1 MHRFLAP
8 SRLGAACFGLL
19 WIALPVWAEEPPT
32 PATKLPAFLEQQLS
46 QPVFTPFRQEAP
58 LRDSSRPVYVI
69 TRGQIQ
75 AQGARTVQE
84 SLKYLPGILSDGTA
98 GTQLGTQSGQFV
110 RGAGTAQVLILLD
123 GRPINDIGFQ
133 GGYDLSTLTTD
144 NVERIEVTPGG
155 GSTLY
160 GADAVGG
167 TINIVTLP
175 ANESPRTTLQG
186 AFGSFGLNEQ
196 GIQTGGQG
204 GNLSWILGY
213 RRIRSQND
221 FAFAVPG
228 TSGLRQNADVLY
240 NNLNGKLA
248 IKLNDRQDLQLSTLW
263 NNKELG
269 VPGGVKTVDPN
280 SIGAFNSL
288 TPDARQ
294 ITGDLLNDLSFKAK
308 LGNGE
313 DSLLTA
319 RLSLDFLNY
328 SFNAPDS
335 YGTKDLIARTS
346 FGAQVQHNWQIT
358 ESQNLTYGID
368 YRQVKSLNQTL
379 DYFSG
384 LTNTNYDGSVSQ
396 TALFVQDAI
405 ALAPDFRINLGVRQD
420 FSNFGSSTS
429 PSIGLHWEV
438 SETTTL
444 RTNYARS
451 FRAPLVSELFYKLR
465 GFFNLDGNPNLSP
478 ERGDTYDIGIDQI
491 LGDFGLLRVTG
502 FINNIQDNID
512 FVFAPDFNSGT
523 YTNLGQVRSQGI
535 EAALNLKLGS
545 NLYLTS
551 NYTAVDPR
559 ILASTNP
566 EEVNKEKKFVGADSF
581 NLGLSYENPGG
592 IFAGLFLRTIG
603 STFVNNTNTE
613 TLPGYTT
620 LDLKLR
626 VPVTTSLS
634 INAQFNNLLDRQYQV
649 FPGYPGVGA
658 NFRVGL
664 SLVF

>member
-1 MHRFLAP
+1 MSHLFAS
-8 SRLGAACFGLL
+8 SRLGAACIVLL
-19 WIALPVWAEEPPT
+19 SISSPAWAEEPPT
-32 PATKLPAFLEQQLS
+32 TQLPAFLEQQLS

-58 LRDSSRPVYVI
+58 LRDASRPVYVI
-69 TRGQIQ
+69 TRGQIE

-98 GTQLGTQSGQFV
+98 GTQLGAQSGQFI
-110 RGAGTAQVLILLD
+110 RGSSGAQVLILLD

-175 ANESPRTTLQG
+175 AGEAPRTKLQG
-186 AFGSFGLNEQ
+186 AFGSFGLNEESL
-196 GIQTGGQG
+196 QTSGQG

-221 FAFAVPG
+221 FAFAIPG
-228 TSGLRQNADVLY
+228 TSATRQNADALY

-248 IKLNDRQDLQLSTLW
+248 LKLNDRQDLQLNTFW

-269 VPGGVKTVDPN
+269 VPGGVPTADPN

-288 TPDARQ
+288 TPDTRQ
-294 ITGDLLNDLSFKAK
+294 TTGDLLNDLSFKAK

-319 RLSLDFLNY
+319 RLSLDVLNY

-335 YGTKDLIARTS
+335 FGTKDLISRTS
-346 FGAQVQHNWQIT
+346 LGAQVQHNWQIT
-358 ESQNLTYGID
+358 DNQNLTYGID
-368 YRQVKSLNQTL
+368 YRQVKALNQTL

-384 LTNTNYDGSVSQ
+384 LTNTNYDRSVSQ
-396 TALFVQDAI
+396 TAFFVQDAI
-405 ALAPDFRINLGVRQD
+405 ALSPDFRLNLGVRQD

-429 PSIGLHWEV
+429 PSIGVKWEV

-444 RTNYARS
+444 RANYARS

-502 FINNIQDNID
+502 FINNIQDNIA
-512 FVFAPDFNSGT
+512 FVFSPDFTSGT

-535 EAALNLKLGS
+535 EAALNVKLGN

-566 EEVNKEKKFVGADSF
+566 VEVNKEKAFVGADSF
-581 NLGLSYENPGG
+581 NLGLSYEKPGG

-613 TLPGYTT
+613 TLQGYTT

-626 VPVTTSLS
+626 VPVTANLS
-634 INAQFNNLLDRQYQV
+634 INAQLNNLLDRQYQV
-649 FPGYPGVGA
+649 YPGFPGVGA

-664 SLVF
+664 SLTF